1 MNPLI
6 IFLVFFIFIYQ
17 LIKEISLNRSLN
29 KSLNRTLNRN
39 IIICGLAKDV
49 SKTITKNLDDLLEVG
64 SYFSDKTKI
73 IVVESNSTDNTVNLL
88 HKWDS
93 EHPGIMTLSTNTRT
107 NYDTIYSSDGY
118 SLSSNRFKKMAA
130 LRNTYMKLMEK
141 IPWYGDNDT
150 YVIIVD
156 LDLRDVNPENV
167 IKIIE
172 KYSTRSN
179 WNVLCATGLEECK
192 GRSDCQF
199 EGQHYYDSLALRFL
213 DEEQVT
219 LDNLRKHEIRAW
231 NTFRSRGD
239 PDLPVKSCFG
249 GLSIYRSSALKDL
262 TYEGNDCE
270 HVSLL
275 RKISFGIFSLPK
287 MVVYY

>member
-1 MNPLI
+1 M
-6 IFLVFFIFIYQ
+6 
-17 LIKEISLNRSLN
+17 SLN
-29 KSLNRTLNRN
+29 KPLKKSLKGPLKRN

-73 IVVESNSTDNTVNLL
+73 IVVESNSTDDTVDLL

-107 NYDTIYSSDGY
+107 NYDTAGIYGGDGY
-118 SLSSNRFKKMAA
+118 SLSNNRFNKMAA
-130 LRNTYMKLMEK
+130 LRNTYMELMEK
-141 IPWYGDNDT
+141 IPWYGDEDT
-150 YVIIVD
+150 YVIMVD
-156 LDLRDVNPENV
+156 LDLRDINPENV
-167 IKIIE
+167 INIIE
-172 KYSTRSN
+172 QYSTRSN

-192 GRSDCQF
+192 GRSDCHF

-213 DEEQVT
+213 DEEPV
-219 LDNLRKHEIRAW
+219 NLNSLRQHEIRAW
-231 NTFRSRGD
+231 NTFKSRND

-275 RKISFGIFSLPK
+275 RKISFGIFSLPG